1 MTEQNENTTDKG
13 TNANDLTTDT
23 MKAAM
28 QCCGCDCATM
38 MTRFSQRHPDN
49 GQENENSLKKG
60 CC

>member
-1 MTEQNENTTDKG
+1 MTEQNENTNEKG
-13 TNANDLTTDT
+13 TNASDLAPDT

-38 MTRFSQRHPDN
+38 MTRFFQDHPDN
-49 GQENENSLKKG
+49 GVENEKTLKNG